1 LEITVVRLEA
11 VEELGDLAHAGDA
24 VP

>member
-11 VEELGDLAHAGDA
+11 VEDLGDLTHAGDA